1 MVVIKQ
7 AKRRVKEKIKNDPL
21 MELLEALKK
30 SNEIPYALKC
40 HEEIPFSN
48 NFAKNVKSNYLK
60 WGKNVDINSWNEHKE
75 KVIIP
80 YLDEHGQKEIIKE
93 LENM

>member
-1 MVVIKQ
+1 MVLIKQ
-7 AKRRVKEKIKNDPL
+7 AKRREKDKVENDPL
-21 MELLEALKK
+21 MEMLEELKR

-48 NFAKNVKSNYLK
+48 NFARFVKSNYLK
-60 WGKNVDINSWNEHKE
+60 WGKDVDINSWSKHKKE
-75 KVIIP
+75 IVIP
-80 YLDEHGQKEIIKE
+80 YLEEYGQKEIIKE

>member
-7 AKRRVKEKIKNDPL
+7 ARRRVKEKIENDPL
-21 MELLEALKK
+21 MELLDELRR

-48 NFAKNVKSNYLK
+48 NFARFVKSNYLK
-60 WGKNVDINSWNEHKE
+60 WGKDVDINSWNKHKKE
-75 KVIIP
+75 VIIP
-80 YLDEHGQKEIIKE
+80 YLEEYGQMEIIKE